1 MKIIHINY
9 SVNRAYIYSSSKKLF
24 TTAQAWKFIED
35 ESNSSS
41 IDGRI
46 FINNRSIRE
55 IKDCIKNYLADC
67 NLDNTKITFL
77 ITNVVS
83 DERGNDII
91 NYTDSERKYEEE
103 LELLLDENVAY
114 DSPGNINVV
123 DVNSFSE
130 FEQEEAPNDSSAIQQ
145 EQSDSEKE
153 KDIVKED
160 FVTEVNKMKEKT
172 NFFMC
177 ECRYDKKNI
186 DMCKTCCIDGSC
198 IVQVGDFCTHCENKF
213 SHLCYNCSKKSDIR
227 KFIEKHN
234 INIDEFLNL
243 YYEVQL
249 ANADLAEIE
258 ENFYNYSQEEFNN
271 AYEISCDLSD
281 KLFNKYYLLYL
292 QDNPYSNYHDD
303 FFTKLY
309 NFWADYNE
317 HQESKK

>member
-67 NLDNTKITFL
+67 NLDNTKTTFL

-114 DSPGNINVV
+114 DSP
-123 DVNSFSE
+123 
-130 FEQEEAPNDSSAIQQ
+130 
-145 EQSDSEKE
+145 
-153 KDIVKED
+153 
-160 FVTEVNKMKEKT
+160 
-172 NFFMC
+172 
-177 ECRYDKKNI
+177 
-186 DMCKTCCIDGSC
+186 
-198 IVQVGDFCTHCENKF
+198 
-213 SHLCYNCSKKSDIR
+213 
-227 KFIEKHN
+227 
-234 INIDEFLNL
+234 
-243 YYEVQL
+243 
-249 ANADLAEIE
+249 
-258 ENFYNYSQEEFNN
+258 
-271 AYEISCDLSD
+271 
-281 KLFNKYYLLYL
+281 
-292 QDNPYSNYHDD
+292 
-303 FFTKLY
+303 
-309 NFWADYNE
+309 
-317 HQESKK
+317 